1 MHFFNIFSIN
11 EDVFSLNV
19 QAFFCDSYLKRG
31 HLRIPFVPVNKA
43 EYNSFYNIKYQ
54 YYRTDDNDTL
64 FNPKQNM
71 FVSK

>member
-31 HLRIPFVPVNKA
+31 HLQIPFVPENKA
-43 EYNSFYNIKYQ
+43 EYNSFYNIKKQ

-64 FNPKQNM
+64 FNPEQNM